1 MIKIYVTPQEEVRIS
16 NICFVFIRHVK
27 INVSHYH
34 LDRST
39 SSIKDKQCITCCKI
53 LMDSRKY
60 FNGNGQFLAI
70 ECNFENIVSRYHKFR
85 FIILIKSSLI
95 WQATSIDKIKIQTY
109 VA

>member
-39 SSIKDKQCITCCKI
+39 SSIKYKQCSACCKI
-53 LMDSRKY
+53 LMDSKKY
-60 FNGNGQFLAI
+60 VNGNCQFLAI
-70 ECNFENIVSRYHKFR
+70 KCNLKNNVSR
-85 FIILIKSSLI
+85 
-95 WQATSIDKIKIQTY
+95 
-109 VA
+109 